1 MSPQPS
7 SPAEVP
13 SQTAAVAR
21 AAFPWGNAYMRLRDG
36 LGTVFT
42 DAQVTAVF
50 SSRGRPAEAPWRL
63 ARVAVLQFAENLSDR
78 RAAEVARGRIDWK
91 YLLSLDLTD
100 PGEFRSRLVAG
111 HAETLLLDTLLGPV
125 PRAPVPGGARP
136 SAHRQHACPGGRAQ
150 PHPPRLRHRDPA
162 CRARCPR
169 RHCSR
174 MAACPC
180 RGELER
186 A

>member
-78 RAAEVARGRIDWK
+78 RAAEVARGRIEVLGQALAQGDAIK
-91 YLLSLDLTD
+91 IEGEALL
-100 PGEFRSRLVAG
+100 
-111 HAETLLLDTLLGPV
+111 TL
-125 PRAPVPGGARP
+125 A
-136 SAHRQHACPGGRAQ
+136 
-150 PHPPRLRHRDPA
+150 
-162 CRARCPR
+162 
-169 RHCSR
+169 
-174 MAACPC
+174 
-180 RGELER
+180 RGEGAEVLVFDL
-186 A
+186 AA